1 MIKAILID
9 DEKFC
14 VEVLEELIREHCR
27 MLEVVSTCSSGE
39 EGISAIQQY
48 QPDLIFLD
56 IEMPRMSGFDMLE
69 KLLPFHFDVILT
81 TAYDQYAIRAIKYTA
96 LDYLLKPIDS
106 EDLKMAVDKYIHPR
120 TQHNYSA
127 QLELLKDNMKQL
139 HQPQFQRI
147 AIPTIEGLIL
157 LPVNDIL
164 FCEANSSY
172 TILHLN
178 KSEKIVSAKTL
189 KEYEEIL
196 APHGFFRVHHSHLVN
211 LNHVQKYVRGDGGYV
226 IMSNQS
232 TIGVSRN
239 KKESFLL
246 RLQQNNKY

>member
-1 MIKAILID
+1 
-9 DEKFC
+9 
-14 VEVLEELIREHCR
+14 
-27 MLEVVSTCSSGE
+27 
-39 EGISAIQQY
+39 
-48 QPDLIFLD
+48 
-56 IEMPRMSGFDMLE
+56 
-69 KLLPFHFDVILT
+69 
-81 TAYDQYAIRAIKYTA
+81 
-96 LDYLLKPIDS
+96 
-106 EDLKMAVDKYIHPR
+106 MAVDKYIHPR

-139 HQPQFQRI
+139 HQPLFQRI